1 MDRSRSGD
9 RLTVVS
15 RANLSGLQDLLA
27 GGQIRGAR
35 PYQEDDF
42 RISAFPDGDPD
53 GCDFLMV
60 LADGMGGHR
69 GGAEASRVAVTAF
82 VEAFGAA
89 SGGVAARLRASLESA
104 DAAVAARAA
113 GDRRLRGMGCTL
125 VGCVVTDL
133 EEAHWISVG
142 DSPLWRMRAGA
153 GPEKELARL
162 NADHSLKPVYAE
174 LVRRGEM
181 TKEEARHGSHQLRS
195 AVTGETLSLVDEG
208 NSTRVAAG
216 DLLILASDGME
227 TLSEDE
233 IRSHCEGRGDVE
245 GMVGGLLTEVERLA
259 LPSQDNATVLIY
271 RHMRRGAVQG
281 RFRRLTAPTRPQ
293 SRKRV
298 AAGKENPA

>member
-1 MDRSRSGD
+1 MDRPRGED
-9 RLTVVS
+9 RLTVAKRV
-15 RANLSGLQDLLA
+15 NLSGLHDLLA

-82 VEAFGAA
+82 VEAFGVAC
-89 SGGVAARLRASLESA
+89 GGVAARLRASLDSA
-104 DAAVAARAA
+104 NEAVGTRAA
-113 GDRRLRGMGCTL
+113 ADRRLRGMGCTL
-125 VGCVVTDL
+125 VGCVVTEL

-142 DSPLWRMRAGA
+142 DSPLWRAQADADTEGA
-153 GPEKELARL
+153 LARL
-162 NADHSLKPVYAE
+162 NADHSLKPLYAE
-174 LVRRGEM
+174 LVRRGEA
-181 TKEEARHGSHQLRS
+181 TEEEARQGGHQLRS
-195 AVTGETLSLVDEG
+195 AVTGEALSLVDEG
-208 NSTRVAAG
+208 NSSRVAAG

-227 TLSEDE
+227 TLSEDR
-233 IRSHCEGRGDVE
+233 IRSHCDGRADVG
-245 GMVGGLLTEVERLA
+245 GMVGGLLAEVEKLA

-281 RFRRLTAPTRPQ
+281 RFDRLTAPTRPP
-293 SRKRV
+293 SPR
-298 AAGKENPA
+298 AIAGGKESA